1 MACFWFFRS
10 VFASTFFMFFQFT
23 NFKENQMDLICF
35 SHLRWHFVFQRPQ
48 HLMIRFSKF
57 KRVYFIEEP
66 ILNWTVNE
74 YKIVK
79 DSDHP
84 NVHIIVPHIS
94 ADVSI
99 PERNSI
105 LKELLNT
112 LIKNEKIENYISWY
126 YSPLALLW
134 SRHLSPQVVIYDC
147 MDELSAFK
155 FAPVELKDTERE
167 LMKLADIVFTG
178 GRSLFEAKKWL
189 HQNIFCFPS
198 SIDKTHFEQ
207 ARTINTDPEDQHL
220 IPHPRLGFF
229 GVIDERLDID
239 LIDKISNLKPDWQ
252 IVLVGPV
259 VKIDPA
265 TLPQKRN
272 IHYLGGKQYK
282 DLPAYLAGWDIALLP
297 FAKNESTQFISPT
310 KTPEYLAGGKPVI
323 STSITDVVNP
333 YGKEDLVKIADTAEE
348 FVLAVE
354 EFLNTD
360 DPEKRIQKADLF
372 LANISWD
379 QTFIEMSNII
389 EEKLLENTSSLTP
402 KKDTICLI
410 T

>member
-1 MACFWFFRS
+1 
-10 VFASTFFMFFQFT
+10 
-23 NFKENQMDLICF
+23 MDLICF

-105 LKELLNT
+105 LKEQLDT

-167 LMKLADIVFTG
+167 LMNVADIVFTG

-348 FVLAVE
+348 FVLEAE

-389 EEKLLENTSSLTP
+389 EEKLLEKTSSLTP